1 MNRNGK
7 EFIQKGGPDGPN
19 WTPVFFT
26 MVAQKVE
33 KTSQVG
39 CNLTEGALALV
50 ESVYRRTNL
59 NDPQELLPHVCAE
72 LMDRFPDNSLEYH
85 LTQMHLETTD
95 DIVRTISCFFI
106 SKSLYPE
113 KSYLSDSRK

>member
-1 MNRNGK
+1 MARNLYK
-7 EFIQKGGPDGPN
+7 KGGPDGPTR
-19 WTPVFFT
+19 TPVFFT
-26 MVAQKVE
+26 MVAQVE

-50 ESVYRRTNL
+50 ESVYRLTNL
-59 NDPQELLPHVCAE
+59 NDPQELLPHVCEE

-85 LTQMHLETTD
+85 LSQMHLETTD

-106 SKSLYPE
+106 SRSLYPE
-113 KSYLSDSRK
+113 KTYLSDSRK